1 MNSAKVVIEA
11 GSVYAYRIFDCGTE
25 IDLKAAGKMLE
36 QKGPVR
42 TYHLKKSSRSFLVS
56 EHPLQLSLTPWSEV
70 ILDNSYEVQC
80 HLKIWSFG
88 SISMQLSIQLGRSF
102 TLDELCELS
111 YFFENNETFHKIA
124 VKKVEY
130 LMQHINSAIVNPGLW
145 KEYEDYIIFK
155 IERFSGAEDTDLRE
169 VFLNSTTTS
178 LILGEKP
185 MTFSEQFNLS
195 LASNV
200 FQYGDDD
207 LVLIHWNG
215 ALIYDQD
222 DADDIAYVIEFALC
236 QLLELRY
243 YDNLLDNQLNALY
256 QRIEKQKHGLLVN
269 PYVDLSREA
278 TLEYID
284 ISEIVDKI
292 TNAFK
297 VVGDYYYAIIY
308 RAATDKLHI
317 PDWRRNVDSKLKNL
331 AEFCKLFQ
339 GDVNEKRNQLME
351 FTIIVLI
358 AIEVIPFLYKLWE
371 NSSLN

>member
-1 MNSAKVVIEA
+1 MSSANIVIEA
-11 GSVYAYRIFDCGTE
+11 GCVYAYRIFDCGTE
-25 IDLKAAGKMLE
+25 IDLKSAAKLLE

-42 TYHLKKSSRSFLVS
+42 TYHLKKPSRAFLVS
-56 EHPLQLSLTPWSEV
+56 EHPLQLSLTPWTEN
-70 ILDNSYEVQC
+70 ILDTTYAVQC
-80 HLKIWSFG
+80 HLKVWSFG
-88 SISMQLSIQLGRSF
+88 TISMQLSIGLGHSL

-124 VKKVEY
+124 VEKVRY
-130 LMQHINSAIVNPGLW
+130 LMQHIESAIVNPGLW
-145 KEYEDYIIFK
+145 EEYEDYIIFK
-155 IERFSGAEDTDLRE
+155 IEQFTGAEDTDLRE

-185 MTFSEQFNLS
+185 MVFSEQFNLS
-195 LASNV
+195 LAENV
-200 FQYGDDD
+200 LQYGHDD
-207 LVLIHWNG
+207 LVLVHWNG

-243 YDNLLDNQLNALY
+243 YDNLLDDQLNALY
-256 QRIEKQKHGLLVN
+256 QRIEKQRHGLITN
-269 PYVDLSREA
+269 PYADLSREA

-284 ISEIVDKI
+284 ISEIVDRI
-292 TNAFK
+292 TNASK

-339 GDVNEKRNQLME
+339 GDVNEKRNQMME
-351 FTIIVLI
+351 FTIVVLI
-358 AIEVIPFLYKLWE
+358 AIEVIPFIYKLWQG
-371 NSSLN
+371 SSLH